1 MMVRNLVLL
10 RNSPARRG
18 LARRRPASLR
28 IVSGPA
34 PALCGLLTC
43 AALMLSSLEAQPL
56 QLVPVA
62 NVGGGYLGV
71 GVRDVNADRAK
82 ALKLPEEAGV
92 EVTDLPDANSP
103 ASLAGLKVGDVVMQ
117 YNGQRVEGNEQFSR
131 LVRETPPGREVKLQI
146 YRNGN
151 PQTITAKIG
160 ARPDGITFQGQ
171 LIPGGPLTAT
181 IPRTM
186 TDVPLPLMSWRVG
199 SLGAEV
205 EALHPQLAEAFGV
218 KEGVLV
224 RAVTKGSAADRAG
237 LKAGDVITR
246 VGDARVATPAD
257 LSTHIQAAR
266 GQSAALAVTRERKE
280 ITVMVTLDSLGQA
293 RF

>member
-1 MMVRNLVLL
+1 MMFRNLVLL
-10 RNSPARRG
+10 CCAG
-18 LARRRPASLR
+18 LVLP
-28 IVSGPA
+28 
-34 PALCGLLTC
+34 GLVLPS
-43 AALMLSSLEAQPL
+43 AEAQPL
-56 QLVPVA
+56 QLVQVA

-117 YNGQRVEGNEQFSR
+117 YNGQRVEGNDQFSR
-131 LVRETPPGREVKLQI
+131 LVRETPPGREVKLQV
-146 YRNGN
+146 YRNGT
-151 PQTITAKIG
+151 PQIVT
-160 ARPDGITFQGQ
+160 RPDGITLHGQ
-171 LIPGGPLTAT
+171 LIPGGPFVAS

-186 TDVPLPLMSWRVG
+186 TDVPLPRATWMIG

-205 EALHPQLAEAFGV
+205 ESLQGQLADAFGV
-218 KEGVLV
+218 KDGVLV

-237 LKAGDVITR
+237 LKAGDVIRR

-266 GQSAALAVTRERKE
+266 GQSATLAVTREHKE
-280 ITVMVTLDSLGQA
+280 TSVIVTLDSLGQA